1 MVLTSATSCR
11 SPRAPARAVAMIMRS
26 VGNFP
31 LVNENCKVSSMFGG
45 TIQVLLPGHTVGM
58 NR

>member
-1 MVLTSATSCR
+1 MVLASSTSCR
-11 SPRAPARAVAMIMRS
+11 SPRTPARAFAMTLRS
-26 VGNFP
+26 DGNFP
-31 LVNENCKVSSMFGG
+31 LVDESCKVTSMFGG